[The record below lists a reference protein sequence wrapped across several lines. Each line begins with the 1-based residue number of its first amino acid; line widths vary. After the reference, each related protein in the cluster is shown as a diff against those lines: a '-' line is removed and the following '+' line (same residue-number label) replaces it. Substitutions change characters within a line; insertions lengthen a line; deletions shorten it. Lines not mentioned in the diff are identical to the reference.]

1 MYTAA
6 SPTAA
11 ILPGR
16 RSESLV
22 WRRDDWRRLPI
33 RQQPSWPDTAAL
45 DAVRNRLATLPPL
58 TSVADVRRLEVS
70 LAKAASGRAFLLQA
84 GDCAEP
90 MDASGAAAV
99 RGKNRLIGAMAE
111 AISDRTGLPT
121 VTVGRIGGQFAKPR
135 SRPTETV
142 DGRELVA
149 FRGEMVNDP
158 RADERL
164 RTPDPSRL
172 LGAYRASKAV
182 LNELY
187 IIAHETAVRRLPD
200 AWPAPF
206 TTGHVDEAGLVR
218 SWDGSLRSI
227 LGDYGETRRSP
238 SGGWAHTGLWTSHE
252 ALILDYEEPLVRR
265 DPQTGEWF
273 LLSTHMPWIGDR
285 TRRLGEAH
293 VAFHAGIAN
302 PVGCKIGPSTTPDEV
317 VGLCEA
323 LNPTRKPGRLTL
335 ISRMGADAV
344 HDRLPG
350 LVRAVRA
357 AEHPVV
363 WVCDPMHGN
372 TERLP
377 DGRKTR
383 RVARIAAE
391 IRGFFE
397 VLRDVGERPGGL
409 HLEVADGDSAE
420 CVGEGGPMSAE
431 EIGDGY
437 RTLCDP
443 RLNEKQSIMIADLTG
458 RLLARGGDGGSEQPV
473 PAADEAVWTRP

>member
-1 MYTAA
+1 MHTAA
-6 SPTAA
+6 PPTAA
-11 ILPGR
+11 TLPGR
-16 RSESLV
+16 HSESLV

-33 RQQPSWPDTAAL
+33 SQQPSWPDPAAL

-70 LAKAASGRAFLLQA
+70 LAKAAAGRAFLLQA

-90 MDASGAAAV
+90 MDASGTAAV

-111 AISDRTGLPT
+111 AISEHTGLPT

-142 DGRELVA
+142 DGRELPA

-158 RADERL
+158 RPDARL
-164 RTPDPSRL
+164 RTPDPHRL
-172 LGAYRASKAV
+172 LGAYRAAKAV

-187 IIAHETAVRRLPD
+187 IIAHETAARRLPD
-200 AWPAPF
+200 AWPTPAP
-206 TTGHVDEAGLVR
+206 TAPDDEAAPVR
-218 SWDGSLRSI
+218 SWDGSLRSL
-227 LGDYGETRRSP
+227 LGGYGETRRDP
-238 SGGWAHTGLWTSHE
+238 DGGWAHTGLWTSHE
-252 ALILDYEEPLVRR
+252 ALVLDYEEALVRR

-273 LLSTHMPWIGDR
+273 LLSTHLPWIGER
-285 TRRLGEAH
+285 TRRLDEAH

-302 PVGCKIGPSTTPDEV
+302 PVGCKIGPTTTPEEV
-317 VGLCEA
+317 VRLCEV
-323 LNPTRKPGRLTL
+323 LNPSRKPGRLTL

-344 HDRLPG
+344 RDRLPG

-357 AEHPVV
+357 AGHPVV

-372 TERLP
+372 TELLP

-397 VLRDVGERPGGL
+397 VLRDAGEWPGGL

-420 CVGEGGPMSAE
+420 CLGEGGPASAE

-443 RLNEKQSIMIADLTG
+443 RLNEKQSITIADLVG
-458 RLLARGGDGGSEQPV
+458 RLLAGEEGGFG